1 MAAFSSSSIML
12 HKDDL
17 RNKPGFQWPN
27 NNGCDDSEPEKNH
40 PLNPGDLIDRFGD
53 DNGYYFG
60 NAGDYFIYRS
70 LPYFGEFDETDK
82 EKMKNMKKEY
92 ENYYKYNKKLYNQ
105 YRVLKNFDVSMCKI
119 AGAYG
124 YSGDAV
130 QYRTPQ
136 TAKEL
141 LENGFIE
148 RMPKSS
154 YLLPQFMHPDSTS
167 SGGRTRRRRTKR
179 RYCRRK
185 THYRRKLTTTG

>member
-17 RNKPGFQWPN
+17 RNKPEFQWPN
-27 NNGCDDSEPEKNH
+27 NNGCDDSEQNH
-40 PLNPGDLIDRFGD
+40 TLRTGDLIDRFGD

-70 LPYFGEFDETDK
+70 LPNFGEFDETDK

-92 ENYYKYNKKLYNQ
+92 ENYYDDPKNFNLYNQ
-105 YRVLKNFDVSMCKI
+105 YKVIKDFDVSMCKI
-119 AGAYG
+119 APAFG
-124 YSGDAV
+124 YPGGGH
-130 QYRTPQ
+130 QYRTFYSINNLIKNGKIK
-136 TAKEL
+136 KEYPY
-141 LENGFIE
+141 I
-148 RMPKSS
+148 
-154 YLLPQFMHPDSTS
+154 LPQFMHPDSTS